1 MASKKILLTFTGIYL
16 FLYIFNHLHPMNFGD
31 DYIYSFVWQGNSML
45 DPLTE
50 SAVRVT
56 SFKDLLVSQWS
67 LYFTWGGRTI
77 GQMLTQFFLWMGKDT
92 FDIFNAL
99 IGILLVAEIYWFIHK
114 GKVSCKYNSGIL
126 CWIFFLLWAFTPA
139 FSSVFLWLTAA
150 CIYLWTHV
158 LLLVF
163 LIPYVRKY
171 YYPERTSGASLWVR
185 IGMFFGGIF
194 AGWTN
199 ENSICWVLLLLALF
213 NYSTWKETK
222 YESWM
227 GTGFLGLLIG
237 YALLMLAPGNVVR
250 LQVTYGMDWFDL
262 NKFKE
267 NLHMFLVV
275 LTFQLFLW
283 YFNLRALFC
292 LKNQEKR
299 FAKEYLLVKVLCATA
314 FGTIVMM
321 LLSPFFPA
329 RSGFFGTILLII
341 AAGILLRIQDEY
353 NVVLIKRELRNF
365 LFYLGVMY
373 FAMTVAV
380 SLNSF
385 YQIRLHMQDITASAQ
400 RLSTEKTETILTVN
414 GFKELSGLQDM
425 MSGFHVPAHELSE
438 DEKDWKNVDFSR
450 YYKIKGIRMLR
461 KRVKNE

>member
-1 MASKKILLTFTGIYL
+1 MASKKTLFTFVVIFL
-16 FLYIFNHLHPMNFGD
+16 FLYIFNYLHPMNFGD

-45 DPLTE
+45 EPLTE
-50 SAVRVT
+50 NAVRIS

-92 FDIFNAL
+92 FDICNAL
-99 IGILLVAEIYWFIHK
+99 IGTLLVAEIYWFIHK
-114 GKVSCKYNSGIL
+114 GEVSCKFNSGTL

-158 LLLVF
+158 LLLAF

-171 YYPERTSGASLWVR
+171 YHPEGTAGSSLWIS
-185 IGMFFGGIF
+185 IGMFFGGIL

-199 ENSICWVLLLLALF
+199 ENSICWVLLLLVVF

-222 YESWM
+222 YECWM
-227 GTGFLGLLIG
+227 GTGLLGLFIG
-237 YALLMLAPGNVVR
+237 YALLMLAPGNIVR
-250 LQVTYGMDWFDL
+250 LQVTYGTAWFDL

-267 NLHMFLVV
+267 NLHMLIVV
-275 LTFQLFLW
+275 VTFQLFLW
-283 YFNLRALFC
+283 YFNLRSIYS
-292 LKNQEKR
+292 LKSQESP
-299 FAKEYLLVKVLCATA
+299 FAKDHFFVKVLCATA

-321 LLSPFFPA
+321 LFSPFFPG

-341 AAGILLRIQDEY
+341 AAGILLRIQDEHK
-353 NVVLIKRELRNF
+353 VEFMKKGLKKF
-365 LFYLGVMY
+365 LFYLGVLY
-373 FAMTVAV
+373 FVVTAVV
-380 SLNSF
+380 SLNGF
-385 YQIRLHMQDITASAQ
+385 NKIHLHMQDITASA
-400 RLSTEKTETILTVN
+400 RSLSIEKKETILTVS
-414 GFKELSGLQDM
+414 GFKEVSKLEDM
-425 MSGFHVPAHELSE
+425 MSGFHLPVYELSE

-450 YYKIKGIRMLR
+450 YYKIKGIRML
-461 KRVKNE
+461 KETDEK